1 MSSPLEARP
10 LQTPP
15 AVPGSAE
22 QPPRRPA
29 GWLALFF
36 VLLVS
41 GGVWLGVSR
50 MQDQAAARKA
60 PPVRTAQARLGALQV
75 TARVNGTTS
84 ARNAAI
90 VVAPLLRGPESDRAM
105 SLIKLAGNGT
115 MVKKGDVVAEFDP
128 TNIRDHLDDVRDMLE
143 DRRNAVKKLRVQQEL
158 EMVNLRQKLRAA
170 QAESDKARLDLKT
183 GEVRSA
189 IQRERYRLAV
199 EEADA
204 IVRELRS
211 QIRLKGEAHAAA
223 LRIAQISEKLQLDHV
238 ARHEDDER
246 RLKVL
251 APIDGMVV
259 VLARSSRHGERK
271 TYEEG
276 DLITP
281 GTPILQVVNRKS
293 LQVEGT
299 INQAEVTRFRLGQ
312 KATIGLDAYPG
323 RNYSGEVTSI
333 GAIATLNGRQQYFV
347 RSIPLRVSI
356 DQTDEQ
362 IIPDLSAY
370 ANVVIQTVEDAV
382 VIPEGA
388 VEKEGES
395 AYVEVRSG
403 ESFVRRAIQLGPSD
417 GVNVAVTEGLDEGEI
432 VRLAQER

>member
-10 LQTPP
+10 LETSP
-15 AVPGSAE
+15 AVPGPAE
-22 QPPRRPA
+22 LPPRRPA
-29 GWLALFF
+29 GWLALIA

-41 GGVWLGVSR
+41 GGIWLGVSR

-84 ARNAAI
+84 ARNAAL

-105 SLIKLAGNGT
+105 SLIRLAGNGT
-115 MVKKGDVVAEFDP
+115 MVNKGDVVAEFDP

-204 IVRELRS
+204 IVRELRT

-223 LRIAQISEKLQLDHV
+223 LRIAQISEKLQFDHV

-259 VLARSSRHGERK
+259 VLARDSRHGERK
-271 TYEEG
+271 TYDTG
-276 DLITP
+276 DLVTP
-281 GTPILQVVNRKS
+281 GTPILQIVNRKS

-333 GAIATLNGRQQYFV
+333 GAIATLSGRQQYFI

-356 DQTDEQ
+356 DQTDDQ

-370 ANVVIQTVEDAV
+370 ANVVIETVEDAV

-388 VEKEGES
+388 VEKNGEG
-395 AYVEVRSG
+395 AYVEVKSG
-403 ESFVRRAIQLGPSD
+403 DSFVRRSVQLGPSD
-417 GVNVAVTEGLDEGEI
+417 GVHVAVTEGLAEGDV
-432 VRLAQER
+432 VRLTQEK